1 MIFAVGIELAN
12 VVAVQGSHD
21 PDARHHRRP
30 AVAFGDQKQGFD
42 RSLPLLDL
50 LFGLRSFWIYRAASL
65 SVTSW
70 RPRGSGMG
78 SSNGRFQAVALGE
91 AMRALLAQLR
101 DFEIAN
107 CLIKADRT
115 HNDGK
120 RSHERPSQRRASGD
134 RASDNPNAKGN
145 DTYRD

>member
-1 MIFAVGIELAN
+1 MHRSKNRSEASPKTKMTSPTKCCASGGSRRRRAPGSCSAFGSLVMYPAGILERDELAT
-12 VVAVQGSHD
+12 A
-21 PDARHHRRP
+21 
-30 AVAFGDQKQGFD
+30 
-42 RSLPLLDL
+42 
-50 LFGLRSFWIYRAASL
+50 
-65 SVTSW
+65 
-70 RPRGSGMG
+70 
-78 SSNGRFQAVALGE
+78 SNGRFQAVALGE